1 MTAPRYLILLLLVI
15 LSSCLAETLSSGE
28 EVSAYV
34 TRMIEENEVIYI
46 WHVLGDQKFSSDR
59 R

>member
-1 MTAPRYLILLLLVI
+1 MIAPRYLLVLLLTI

-34 TRMIEENEVIYI
+34 TRLIKENEV
-46 WHVLGDQKFSSDR
+46 K
-59 R
+59 